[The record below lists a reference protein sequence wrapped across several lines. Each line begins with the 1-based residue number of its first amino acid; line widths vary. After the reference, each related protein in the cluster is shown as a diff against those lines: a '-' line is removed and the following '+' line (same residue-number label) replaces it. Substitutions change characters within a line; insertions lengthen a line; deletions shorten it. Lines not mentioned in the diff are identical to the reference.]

1 MSNNHNHYNKN
12 PLEYITT
19 DIFDLITVN
28 GRISKKLVEK
38 VIIPEIDRYYES
50 LQEITRL
57 KKALEIANEAIG
69 FYADKG
75 NWFYDFGMYQ
85 NEFKSITEEDSE
97 VFDIDGKLI
106 PKHYGGKRAREAKKQ
121 IKELMESK

>member
-50 LQEITRL
+50 LREITRL

-69 FYADKG
+69 FYADTA
-75 NWFYDFGMYQ
+75 NWQAPEDQGFHVDDLSLGVRDMI
-85 NEFKSITEEDSE
+85 EAEDSMS
-97 VFDIDGKLI
+97 GC
-106 PKHYGGKRAREAKKQ
+106 GGEKAREAKKQ
-121 IKELMESK
+121 IQDIMEEK